1 MSKLMKKSH
10 DKKQIYQ
17 EQIFTCCFKYPVM
30 NANIHRNTHRN
41 THTSLLGLLAKI
53 KCSICSYQEYT
64 HTHSNTH
71 RNIHTHI
78 WMGQCTLIRDGM
90 SLDPAIRVLLQHLG
104 THTVQKPLLT
114 LGSGVASLTSH
125 QAASM
130 PWGRGDPASISSSS
144 APDPPG
150 TKTAQGPVHTWT
162 PLQDQNR

>member
-1 MSKLMKKSH
+1 MSKLMKKSQ

-30 NANIHRNTHRN
+30 NTNTHRN
-41 THTSLLGLLAKI
+41 THTHTA
-53 KCSICSYQEYT
+53 T
-64 HTHSNTH
+64 HTGTY
-71 RNIHTHI
+71 THI

-90 SLDPAIRVLLQHLG
+90 SLDAAIRVLLQHLG

-114 LGSGVASLTSH
+114 LGSGVASLPSH

-130 PWGRGDPASISSSS
+130 PWGWGDPANISSSS
-144 APDPPG
+144 APDPLG

>member
-1 MSKLMKKSH
+1 MPLSNLGAGKR
-10 DKKQIYQ
+10 
-17 EQIFTCCFKYPVM
+17 IFGNVTVFQLPLNSIHLKYLPPP
-30 NANIHRNTHRN
+30 N
-41 THTSLLGLLAKI
+41 THT
-53 KCSICSYQEYT
+53 
-64 HTHSNTH
+64 HTHPHTH

-90 SLDPAIRVLLQHLG
+90 SLDAAIRVLPQHLG

-114 LGSGVASLTSH
+114 LGSGVASLPSH

-130 PWGRGDPASISSSS
+130 PWGWGDPANISSSS
-144 APDPPG
+144 APDPLG

>member
-1 MSKLMKKSH
+1 
-10 DKKQIYQ
+10 
-17 EQIFTCCFKYPVM
+17 M
-30 NANIHRNTHRN
+30 NTNIHRNTHRN